1 MYLFCFPQAFNSFW
15 CSCVGFL
22 FFLFPSSPPL
32 VPPPPR
38 LLGAPTPSPVC
49 GCPPLLTSQRW
60 RPWVGALPSALT
72 TVSASL
78 HPSHFPG
85 CRHKRIPDSVNWF
98 RPFLFSQES
107 LLSSLGTP
115 PMMTVPLLGL
125 GDLSTVLP
133 VHLTSCL
140 APSLTPC
147 NCLPR
152 QLISFSHDSS
162 FFGPYL

>member
-115 PMMTVPLLGL
+115 PMMTVPLSWALETSL
-125 GDLSTVLP
+125 LSCP
-133 VHLTSCL
+133 F
-140 APSLTPC
+140 
-147 NCLPR
+147 
-152 QLISFSHDSS
+152 I
-162 FFGPYL
+162 